1 MRIGLL
7 TDIHEEVAHL
17 RTALRVLVAEGVDTI
32 VQIGDAC
39 DSFGPGRDRLETAEL
54 LANAGAVGV
63 WGNHDVGLCHE
74 VPEEIRQ
81 ETDSRVLA
89 YMAGM
94 KPQLVFEG
102 CHFSHV
108 EPWLDPHSILDLW
121 YFDGV
126 PDTSEKAAR
135 SFHAVPQEVIFLGH
149 FHKWFVMSEMGR
161 VPWEG
166 TAPLVL
172 EPEKRYI
179 IVVAPVVSGQFG
191 IYDTTTRVLTPFRC

>member
-54 LANAGAVGV
+54 LSNAGAVGV
-63 WGNHDVGLCHE
+63 WGNHDVGFCNE
-74 VPEEIRQ
+74 VPKEIRQ
-81 ETDSRVLA
+81 ETDSRILE

-94 KPQLVFEG
+94 KSQLVVEG

-108 EPWLDPHSILDLW
+108 EPWLDPHSILDL
-121 YFDGV
+121 YSSMRESVSCRISSG
-126 PDTSEKAAR
+126 TSWQNPT
-135 SFHAVPQEVIFLGH
+135 S
-149 FHKWFVMSEMGR
+149 
-161 VPWEG
+161 
-166 TAPLVL
+166 
-172 EPEKRYI
+172 
-179 IVVAPVVSGQFG
+179 
-191 IYDTTTRVLTPFRC
+191 